1 MPVLQKTSMED
12 ALAKVESLLGG
23 LVVDA
28 HLNYGHV
35 DITVLPENFVEVAKR
50 LRDGDGVRCRFF
62 TFMSAVDWT
71 AFGGGDESSGPQ
83 ASEEAEGKRPP
94 LEVLLHVYSPE
105 YVIHVTVHVP
115 LTSEPYRCPS
125 ISSVY
130 LGAMWAERETH
141 EMFGIDFEGH
151 PALVNLYLPEDFEGN
166 PLRKSFKLATR
177 VVKSWPGAKDPE
189 EAGGR

>member
-1 MPVLQKTSMED
+1 MPVLEKLSHDD
-12 ALAKVESLLGG
+12 ALSRVQGLLDG
-23 LVVDA
+23 LLADA

-35 DITVLPENFVEVAKR
+35 DITCVPENLVEVTRR

-71 AFGGGDESSGPQ
+71 TFGEGEGGTDE
-83 ASEEAEGKRPP
+83 ETKRPP
-94 LEVLLHVYSPE
+94 LEVLLHLYSPE

-115 LTSEPYRCPS
+115 LTVEPFVCPS
-125 ISSVY
+125 ISGVF
-130 LGAMWAERETH
+130 LGALWAERETH
-141 EMFGIDFEGH
+141 EMFGIEFEGH
-151 PALVNLYLPEDFEGN
+151 PSLVNLYLPEDFEGN

-189 EAGGR
+189 EAAGGGR